1 MKFKS
6 FINVLVCI
14 VILSLLSFPAP
25 AQMQNPVSWKF
36 EVKKKA
42 TSVYVITATATV
54 DKPWHIYAQN
64 TGKGGPV
71 ATTFTFKPNPL
82 VKVDGKTT
90 ETGKLEKVYD
100 KNFKTEVL
108 FYSNTVTF
116 TQTVVV
122 KGNAKTNFGGTVEY
136 MVCNDEQCL
145 PPVKKTFDLQLQ

>member
-1 MKFKS
+1 MKLKN
-6 FINVLVCI
+6 FINATLFTFV
-14 VILSLLSFPAP
+14 LSLLSFHAT

-42 TSVYVITATATV
+42 AGVYIITATANV
-54 DKPWHIYAQN
+54 DKPWHIYSQN
-64 TGKGGPV
+64 TGAGGPI
-71 ATTFTFKPNPL
+71 ATKFTFKANPL

-90 ETGKLEKVYD
+90 ETGKLEKVFD
-100 KNFKTEVL
+100 KNFKTDVL

-122 KGNAKTNFGGTVEY
+122 KGSAKTNFGGTVEY
-136 MVCNDEQCL
+136 MVCDDEQCL